1 MTSTSPTE
9 LRGILTALATPF
21 DADEKIDTAVLKQLV
36 DRSVDNGVDGVVV
49 GGSTAEVAALS
60 ADERLQLVEDVIE
73 YTAGRVPVVAQTGA
87 TSTAEAIRHSRAA
100 QSAGADVLML
110 VTPYYEPLSLDE
122 TLTYIREVSSSVD
135 IPVMLYNI
143 PDATGVNLDAD
154 TAGSLAGEID
164 NIRYIKDSGADWE
177 QALRLIHHHSDKLGT
192 FIGWDPYLYSA
203 LAEGAAGAV
212 AGAANVVPSELVS
225 VSRLIAEDKLV
236 EARTEWNRVYPAIDA
251 MISENFIAAVK
262 AGLRHNGISAG
273 VPRRPVADV
282 PADATDRITA
292 ALDAL
297 QR

>member
-1 MTSTSPTE
+1 MTSATATD

-21 DADEKIDTAVLKQLV
+21 DADENIDTAVLKQLV

-60 ADERLQLVEDVIE
+60 ADERLQLVDDVIE
-73 YTAGRVPVVAQTGA
+73 YAAGRVPVVAQTRA

-100 QSAGADVLML
+100 QSAG
-110 VTPYYEPLSLDE
+110 
-122 TLTYIREVSSSVD
+122 
-135 IPVMLYNI
+135 
-143 PDATGVNLDAD
+143 
-154 TAGSLAGEID
+154 SLAEEID

-262 AGLRHNGISAG
+262 VSLRHNGTSAG
-273 VPRRPVADV
+273 VPRRPAADV
-282 PADATDRITA
+282 PADATDRIIA